1 MYSYLHSYILNYD
14 ASQTE
19 GCPVQAVPYR
29 DCYLVACVFYGF
41 VGLAVFLPVL
51 LLDCIMYLPV
61 IFGKY
66 ILFDLI
72 WLEWRKREKKRP
84 KTRFYKKKI

>member
-1 MYSYLHSYILNYD
+1 MHPRL
-14 ASQTE
+14 
-19 GCPVQAVPYR
+19 R
-29 DCYLVACVFYGF
+29 VAQYKLSHIVITVLLLAFYGF

-72 WLEWRKREKKRP
+72 
-84 KTRFYKKKI
+84 